1 MKFRSTRGAS
11 WAMSCLLAL
20 TALSSGC
27 VSMYVDNALKD
38 VSPAQVARPAE
49 PHPVQLLFTFQ
60 TKGVNNTRATDAL
73 KKQVREAVEA
83 SGLFAA
89 VGTDPAA
96 GGAIVDIRLDNVPIT
111 SEQEAM
117 AKGFGTGLTFGLVGS
132 SVTDGYVCTVDYLP
146 PGATQ
151 RLTATARHAIHATV
165 GAKGAPANGIK
176 ARSAAEAVDT
186 MTRQVVISALVALSK
201 DPGFR

>member
-1 MKFRSTRGAS
+1 MSGRMKRSPP
-11 WAMSCLLAL
+11 WAAACLAAMAAM
-20 TALSSGC
+20 TSGC
-27 VSMYVDNALKD
+27 VSMYVDSALRE
-38 VSPAQVARPAE
+38 VSPAQVVRPAE
-49 PHPVQLLFTFQ
+49 PHPVQVLFTFQ

-89 VGTDPAA
+89 VGTDPMT
-96 GGAIVDIRLDNVPIT
+96 GGAIVDVRLDNVPIT
-111 SEQEAM
+111 SEKEAM

-151 RLTATARHAIHATV
+151 KITVTARHAIHATV
-165 GAKGAPANGIK
+165 GAKGAPPNGIK
-176 ARSAAEAVDT
+176 ARNAADAVDT
-186 MTRQVVISALVALSK
+186 MTRQVVTSALIALSK
-201 DPGFR
+201 DPGFK

>member
-1 MKFRSTRGAS
+1 MV
-11 WAMSCLLAL
+11 AL
-20 TALSSGC
+20 TSGC
-27 VSMYVDNALKD
+27 VSMYVDSALRE
-38 VSPAQVARPAE
+38 VSPAQVVRPAE

-89 VGTDPAA
+89 VGTDPVA
-96 GGAIVDIRLDNVPIT
+96 GGAIADVRLDNVPIT
-111 SEQEAM
+111 SEKEAM

-146 PGATQ
+146 PGET
-151 RLTATARHAIHATV
+151 RKVTVSARHAIHATA

-176 ARSAAEAVDT
+176 ARNAADAVDT
-186 MTRQVVISALVALSK
+186 MTRQVVTSALIALSK
-201 DPGFR
+201 DPGFK